1 MATVGTKKLIMTSLL
16 CALCCVTTMAVRV
29 PSPTG
34 GYINPGDAVVLLGA
48 FILGPVWGAVAGG
61 LGSAMADAFAGYI
74 IYAPAT
80 LIIKAA
86 MGFCAGLI
94 VKKNRSKFALIRAG
108 LVAEIIMI
116 GGYFLFTSLILRQG
130 LGALPEIPGNCIQG
144 VFGIIV
150 SCSLYKALAKTSYI
164 NTLVL

>member
-1 MATVGTKKLIMTSLL
+1 MSAISTKKLIMTSLF
-16 CALCCVTTMAVRV
+16 CALCCVATMAIRV

-34 GYINPGDAVVLLGA
+34 GYINPGDAVVLLSA

-61 LGSAMADAFAGYI
+61 IGSAMADAFAGYV
-74 IYAPAT
+74 IYVPAT

-108 LVAEIIMI
+108 LAAEIIMI
-116 GGYFLFTSLILRQG
+116 SGYFLFTSLILGQG

-144 VFGIIV
+144 IFGIIV
-150 SCSLYKALAKTSYI
+150 SFSLYKALSKTSYI
-164 NTLVL
+164 KTLVI

>member
-1 MATVGTKKLIMTSLL
+1 MTTVNTKKLILTSLF
-16 CALCCVTTMAVRV
+16 CALSCVTTMAVAV

-61 LGSAMADAFAGYI
+61 IGSAMADAFAGYV
-74 IYAPAT
+74 IYVPAT

-94 VKKNRSKFALIRAG
+94 VKNNRSKFALIQAG
-108 LVAEIIMI
+108 LTAEIIMI
-116 GGYFLFTSLILRQG
+116 GGYFLFTSLILGQG
-130 LGALPEIPGNCIQG
+130 LGALPEIPGNCLQG
-144 VFGIIV
+144 IFGIIV
-150 SCSLYKALAKTSYI
+150 SCSLYKALSKTPYI
-164 NTLVL
+164 KTLVI